1 MKKLIVISMVLMSG
15 MLMAAHPNNSNE
27 SNNGCFLENKLEKN
41 LKLPK
46 ALKKQANS
54 GLVKVDFKVNDNNQL
69 EVLNISGGKK
79 EITAYVK
86 QQLEILGEDICS
98 LQKNVVYH
106 ININF
111 KIV

>member
-1 MKKLIVISMVLMSG
+1 
-15 MLMAAHPNNSNE
+15 
-27 SNNGCFLENKLEKN
+27 
-41 LKLPK
+41 
-46 ALKKQANS
+46 
-54 GLVKVDFKVNDNNQL
+54 L

-86 QQLEILGEDICS
+86 QQLKILGEDICS